1 MLPYNETAYED
12 IIEILQHVH
21 KYVPSKTVDREL
33 KLPDEETMKY
43 TEQHYAV
50 TLVGGDQLTV
60 ARIRGAHRIRS
71 NSTKSEDRLD
81 GLLPV
86 AEDWHSNMCLLQVID
101 LLIVNLSVLIRMEY
115 NHSKYTIPFL

>member
-1 MLPYNETAYED
+1 M
-12 IIEILQHVH
+12 IEIMLHVQ
-21 KYVPSKTVDREL
+21 KYVPAKTVEREVF
-33 KLPDEETMKY
+33 LPHDDVMKY

-60 ARIRGAHRIRS
+60 ARARGAQRIRG

-86 AEDWHSNMCLLQVID
+86 AEDWHTKMCLLQVIS
-101 LLIVNLSVLIRMEY
+101 L
-115 NHSKYTIPFL
+115 